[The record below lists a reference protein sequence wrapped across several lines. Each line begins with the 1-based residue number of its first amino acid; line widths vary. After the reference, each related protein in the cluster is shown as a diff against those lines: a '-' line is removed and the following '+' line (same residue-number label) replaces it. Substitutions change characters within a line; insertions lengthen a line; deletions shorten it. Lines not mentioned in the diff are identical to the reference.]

1 MAKDEDKKP
10 EDAKDDAFTDSD
22 EKAATPAE
30 TVASK
35 RGSSSKPPAKADA
48 EEEPADDGDSDEEE
62 DESSEDGADDDDSD
76 QESDDGEDEDEES
89 EEDEAP
95 AAAAKPARS
104 TPPADAYRQSA
115 KQDDD
120 HDHGFAHV
128 VSLKILGGVLGSLI
142 ALTVLTVAAANVDL
156 GAEWNLVV
164 AMVIATIKAGLV
176 VTFFMHLLWD
186 KKFNL
191 LIFLSGVL
199 FVILFISLA
208 LTDRKEYQPLIDQRE
223 AAQAQAQTQ

>member
-10 EDAKDDAFTDSD
+10 EDEKDAFTDSD

-35 RGSSSKPPAKADA
+35 RSTSSKPPAKAEA
-48 EEEPADDGDSDEEE
+48 EEGP
-62 DESSEDGADDDDSD
+62 ADDDDSD
-76 QESDDGEDEDEES
+76 SEAEEEEESSEDASNDEEQED

-115 KQDDD
+115 KKDDD

-142 ALTVLTVAAANVDL
+142 VLTILTVAAANVDL